1 MPAPSSEHHRAPG
14 GGRRHAL
21 ARRYDLLPVPPMCL
35 LWPSPVSL
43 SLSAA
48 SGGLLQTSYAGVFGP
63 GLAVA
68 PSSGTVVA
76 RKRWQTRTNKG
87 GQCQG
92 AAAASSNNIP
102 ILELHRPI
110 FLPGK
115 MSFCS
120 AIFFK
125 ATFQIVLEEK
135 KMMLS

>member
-1 MPAPSSEHHRAPG
+1 M
-14 GGRRHAL
+14 AL
-21 ARRYDLLPVPPMCL
+21 SR
-35 LWPSPVSL
+35 L
-43 SLSAA
+43 SLSE
-48 SGGLLQTSYAGVFGP
+48 Q
-63 GLAVA
+63 LAVDCYRPHMQVYLDQA
-68 PSSGTVVA
+68 LQWCRAVVA

-87 GQCQG
+87 AQWQG

-125 ATFQIVLEEK
+125 ATFQIILEEK